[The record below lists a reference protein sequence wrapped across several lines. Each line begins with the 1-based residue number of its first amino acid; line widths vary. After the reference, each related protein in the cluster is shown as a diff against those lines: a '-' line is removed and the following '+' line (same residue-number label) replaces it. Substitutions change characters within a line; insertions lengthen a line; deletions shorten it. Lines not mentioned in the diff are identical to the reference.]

1 MIKSSFLVFFLC
13 CISCVFAQEIPSLHK
28 TKKIKVINDTILIDI
43 NKINPKKFQLFDQ
56 FGKPI
61 DSTQYTINYNTAK
74 LFFNNKKHVNDSI
87 TVSYF
92 HLPNFITKKY
102 ALFDDSSVVPNG
114 KGNLYSLQQN
124 PIKFKP
130 FDGLNT
136 SGSITRGITIGNNQN
151 TTVNS
156 NLDLQITGK
165 ISNKVSLRA
174 SIQDSNIPLQND
186 GYSQRLDEFDQIFV
200 ELFSDNWNLR
210 GGDLFLENR
219 KSTFLNF
226 NKKVQGLS
234 TNFTF
239 GKPENKTNI
248 FAAGAIVRGQYAKSS
263 FTGQE
268 GNQGPYKLKGKNGE
282 LYVLVIS
289 GSERVYVNGIL
300 LQRGENNHYT
310 IDYNAGEVKFTSL
323 FPITSEMRIVIEY
336 QYSDRN
342 FTRMV
347 TYGGATHETK
357 KWNFGGYIYS
367 ENDVKNQPL
376 QQNLSPEQVSVLQN
390 AGDDS
395 TLMNAPSAYIDSY
408 SDNKILYKKTILGT
422 TEFFEYSNNPTDELY
437 TVKFTFVGNNQGN
450 YKLLSN
456 VAIGKIYQ
464 YVAPISGIKQGNY
477 EPIVTLIAPTKI
489 QMATVFA
496 KFKPS
501 EKSNYDIEI
510 GISNNDLNLYSTID
524 DTNNKGIATKILSK
538 QRLISSKT
546 TLDAF
551 ADFQW
556 VQQNFKAIE
565 RLFTIEFNR
574 DWNIQTVTGNQSL
587 LTTGLLFDFNKNG
600 NAKYQLEKLDFG
612 SSFSGIKNSLSG
624 NYKAKNWIFNTKNS
638 WLKSA
643 ETTEKSNFLRTES
656 QAKYN
661 FKKNYVGANFR
672 AEHNQKKNNTTNTHL
687 FPSQKFREFGAF
699 VGRGDSTKVFVET
712 GYFNRVNDSLQT
724 GYLKRVNTSHSMYLK
739 SKLIQTNK
747 ANLSIFINYRKL
759 NYEDKTRP
767 SEPSLNSRILYS
779 DSYFNQL
786 IQLTTVYE
794 NVSGTLPQQEF
805 TYVEVAPTQ
814 GVYMWNDYN
823 SNGIQE
829 LQEFEVAPFPDMARY
844 VRVFLPNQ
852 VFVKTHQNKFSQS
865 VTINPSKWFNDTGFK
880 KFASHFYNQTSFALD
895 RKIKRISN
903 NFELNPFTNS
913 LENLLGLNASFRN
926 SFFYNRGK
934 QNHSITYNYL
944 NNHLKTLLSIGS
956 QENKTNLHQLQY
968 AHLFKKSWLINGNTA
983 VSKTISISDNYAS
996 RNFNING
1003 YSIEPKISYVFNTN
1017 CSLGV
1022 FYDFKNKENTINNR
1036 EKLKQNQFGIT
1047 FNYLSEKQVTVN
1059 AEYSLYNNQFT
1070 GNAVS
1075 PVAFT
1080 MLEGLQPNK
1089 NSTWKLLLQKK
1100 LTQYL
1105 DININYMGRKS
1116 ESLPTIH
1123 TGNVQLR
1130 AYF

>member
-1 MIKSSFLVFFLC
+1 
-13 CISCVFAQEIPSLHK
+13 
-28 TKKIKVINDTILIDI
+28 
-43 NKINPKKFQLFDQ
+43 
-56 FGKPI
+56 
-61 DSTQYTINYNTAK
+61 
-74 LFFNNKKHVNDSI
+74 
-87 TVSYF
+87 
-92 HLPNFITKKY
+92 
-102 ALFDDSSVVPNG
+102 VPNG

-347 TYGGATHETK
+347 TYGGATHEAK

-712 GYFNRVNDSLQT
+712 GYLNRVNDSLQT

-913 LENLLGLNASFRN
+913 LENLLGLNSSFRN